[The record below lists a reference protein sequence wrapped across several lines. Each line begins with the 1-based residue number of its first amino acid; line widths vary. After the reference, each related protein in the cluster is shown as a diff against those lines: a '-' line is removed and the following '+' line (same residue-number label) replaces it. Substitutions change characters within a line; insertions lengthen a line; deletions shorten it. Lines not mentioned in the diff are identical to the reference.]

1 MTIATKRNSFYT
13 RQDAMDWIGDLEH
26 IITERASESHGIESV
41 YYEVTV
47 FIKNA

>member
-1 MTIATKRNSFYT
+1 MTITTKRNSFYT

-26 IITERASESHGIESV
+26 IITKRGTESV

-47 FIKNA
+47 FIKND